1 MFFSSKLVEE
11 LIVEIVN
18 GNELAQDSIS
28 NLIYHLKLPG
38 NAVPKFIASVIVEKE
53 FEEISKFPERLAFG
67 VLDDALVIY
76 NPSERYQHQSRLCRK
91 VDDIDLNLKKMDY
104 PSKITDIFV
113 KDLSVFLFAVEAAA
127 DLGLIHQ
134 EPSNPELS
142 SLTERIM
149 EAFLIENYITKALL
163 LKVVKKLQKDDKTRL
178 EDRISKTIKYGIKN
192 EPWNDTPQNI
202 EIFCL
207 NEPIRFRKS
216 LRNLENF
223 DNLAW
228 QTLEQVTLICRK

>member
-1 MFFSSKLVEE
+1 MFFSSKIVEE
-11 LIVEIVN
+11 LIVEIIN

-38 NAVPKFIASVIVEKE
+38 NAVSKFIASVIVENN

-67 VLDDALVIY
+67 IIDDALVIY
-76 NPSERYQHQSRLCRK
+76 NESQRYQHQSRLCRK
-91 VDDIDLNLKKMDY
+91 VDDIDLNLKKLEY
-104 PSKITDIFV
+104 PNGITDIFV
-113 KDLSVFLFAVEAAA
+113 KDLSIFLFAVEAAA
-127 DLGLIHQ
+127 NLGLIHQ

-142 SLTERIM
+142 SLTERVM
-149 EAFLIENYITKALL
+149 EAFLVENEITKALL
-163 LKVVKKLQKDDKTRL
+163 SRVVKKLQKEEKTRL
-178 EDRISKTIKYGIKN
+178 EDRISKTIKYGMKN
-192 EPWNDTPQNI
+192 EPWNDASPVI

-207 NEPIRFRKS
+207 NEPIRFSQSLKS
-216 LRNLENF
+216 NENF